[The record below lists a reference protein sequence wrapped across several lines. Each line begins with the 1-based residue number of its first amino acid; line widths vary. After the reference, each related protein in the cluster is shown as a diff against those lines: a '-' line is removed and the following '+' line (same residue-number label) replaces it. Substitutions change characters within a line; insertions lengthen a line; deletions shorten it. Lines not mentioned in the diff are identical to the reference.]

1 MRCLIIDDDEMAR
14 VNLRIICQQISGLQ
28 IIGELD
34 NALCLPGYL
43 QKNAVDLMFLDI
55 EMPQFSGM
63 DLVRSVDALPA
74 TILVT
79 GKETYAADAFNYL
92 KPIIDFVVKPVS
104 RQRMLLALQR
114 YERSV
119 SGMPPCA
126 AAAESN
132 WAFQDGFIF
141 VKSVRRYVRIDL
153 TELLYVESSGDYSIF
168 KTQDGKQYVVNTPL
182 RDIEERLLHPAFV
195 KVHRSFIVNLA
206 KVKDIEDNSLLVKDR
221 VIPISRSQRAKL
233 MERIAPF

>member
-14 VNLRIICQQISGLQ
+14 VCLRIICQQISGLH

-34 NALCLPGYL
+34 NALCLPSYL
-43 QKNAVDLMFLDI
+43 QNNAVDLMFLDI

-79 GKETYAADAFNYL
+79 GKEAYAADAFNYL

-104 RQRMLLALQR
+104 RQRLLLALQR
-114 YERSV
+114 YERTV
-119 SGMPPCA
+119 SGMPPSA
-126 AAAESN
+126 EAAESN

-153 TELLYVESSGDYSIF
+153 TQLLYVESSGDYSIF
-168 KTQDGKQYVVNTPL
+168 KTQDGGQYVVNTPL
-182 RDIEERLLHPAFV
+182 RDIEERLNHPAFV

-206 KVKDIEDNSLLVKDR
+206 KVKDIEDNSLLVKDC